1 MRFKQLPCLVLL
13 CLPALCACAQEIVAP
28 TPQTSSLVG
37 IIADTDEASVP
48 GATVNVD
55 GPSPGEHYTA
65 TAGQDG
71 SFAIEGL
78 HPAVSYHVR
87 VTAQGFETWSSS
99 PVIVL
104 TPGQQL
110 ELPEVKLTIAAVDTS
125 VNAIDA
131 GQLAIEQIQAEEHQ
145 RVLGIIPNFYVS
157 YDHRFAPMS
166 TKLKYKLALRTA
178 TDAVSIGA
186 AAFMAGIDQAAANPA
201 YVEGTRGYFER
212 FGASYAGGAS
222 DIVLGGAVLPA
233 LLHQDPRYFYQ
244 GTGTTRSR
252 ALHALASPFRAKGDN
267 GQWQFNYSSI
277 GGDLGAAALT
287 NLYYPAEDR
296 GAGLV
301 FSNALIITGGRM
313 VSALAQEFLLS
324 RYTTKVK
331 TKD

>member
-13 CLPALCACAQEIVAP
+13 CLPALFASAQELVAP
-28 TPQTSSLVG
+28 TPQPSSLVG
-37 IIADTDEASVP
+37 IIADSDDASVP
-48 GATVNVD
+48 GATISVD
-55 GPSPGEHYTA
+55 GPSPSEHHIA
-65 TAGQDG
+65 TADQDG
-71 SFAIEGL
+71 SFAIPGL
-78 HPAVSYHVR
+78 HPAVSYHVT
-87 VTAQGFETWSSS
+87 VSAQGFQTWSSA
-99 PVIVL
+99 PVVL
-104 TPGQQL
+104 TPGQEF

-125 VNAIDA
+125 VNAVDA
-131 GQLAIEQIQAEEHQ
+131 GKLAIEQIQAEEHQ

-157 YDHRFAPMS
+157 YDPRFAPMS
-166 TKLKYKLALRTA
+166 TKLKYKLAFRTA

-186 AAFMAGIDQAAANPA
+186 AAFVAGIDQAAANPA

-212 FGASYAGGAS
+212 FGASYASGAS
-222 DIVLGGAVLPA
+222 DIILGGGVLPA

-252 ALHALASPFRAKGDN
+252 AMHALASPFRAKGDN

-287 NLYYPAEDR
+287 NLYYPSVDR

-301 FSNALIITGGRM
+301 FSNALITTGGRM
-313 VSALAQEFLLS
+313 LSALAQEFLLS

>member
-13 CLPALCACAQEIVAP
+13 CLPALFASSQEIAAP
-28 TPQTSSLVG
+28 TPQTSSLLG
-37 IIADTDEASVP
+37 IIADIGEASVP
-48 GATVNVD
+48 GASISVD

-65 TAGQDG
+65 AADQDG
-71 SFAIEGL
+71 SFTIQGL
-78 HPAVSYHVR
+78 HPAVSYL
-87 VTAQGFETWSSS
+87 VTVNAQGFETWTSA
-99 PVIVL
+99 PVVL

-110 ELPEVKLTIAAVDTS
+110 ELPEVKLTIASVDTS
-125 VNAIDA
+125 VNAVDA

-145 RVLGIIPNFYVS
+145 RILGVIPNFYVS

-166 TKLKYKLALRTA
+166 TKLKYTLAFRTA

-186 AAFMAGIDQAAANPA
+186 AAFIAGVDQAAATPA
-201 YVEGTRGYFER
+201 YVEGTKGYFER

-222 DIVLGGAVLPA
+222 DIILGGAVLPA

-252 ALHALASPFRAKGDN
+252 VLHALASPFRAKGDN

-277 GGDLGAAALT
+277 GGDLGSSALT
-287 NLYYPAEDR
+287 NLYYPSTDR

-301 FSNALIITGGRM
+301 FSNALILTGGRM

>member
-1 MRFKQLPCLVLL
+1 MRFKQLPCLFLL
-13 CLPALCACAQEIVAP
+13 CLPALFASAQEIAAP
-28 TPQTSSLVG
+28 TPQSSSLLG

-48 GATVNVD
+48 GATVSVD
-55 GPSPGEHYTA
+55 GPSSSEHRTA

-71 SFAIEGL
+71 SFTIQGL
-78 HPAVSYHVR
+78 HPAVSYHVT
-87 VTAQGFETWSSS
+87 VSAQGFDSWTSA
-99 PVIVL
+99 PVVL

-110 ELPEVKLTIAAVDTS
+110 ELPEVKLTIADVDTS
-125 VNAIDA
+125 VNAVDA
-131 GQLAIEQIQAEEHQ
+131 GQLAIEQTHAEEHQ
-145 RVLGIIPNFYVS
+145 RILGVIPNFYVS
-157 YDHRFAPMS
+157 YDPRFAPMS
-166 TKLKYKLALRTA
+166 TKLKYQLAFRTA
-178 TDAVSIGA
+178 TDVVNIGA
-186 AAFMAGIDQAAANPA
+186 AAFIAGIDQAADTPA

-212 FGASYAGGAS
+212 FGANYTAGAS
-222 DIVLGGAVLPA
+222 DILLGAAVLPA

-252 ALHALASPFRAKGDN
+252 IRHALASPFEAKGDN

-277 GGDLGAAALT
+277 GGDLGASALT
-287 NLYYPAEDR
+287 NLYYPSVNR

-301 FSNALIITGGRM
+301 FSNALLLTGGRM